1 MCAIDREAGARALV
15 DIGGGVHPVDHLHAV
30 RVGGADQS
38 VERGVL
44 PPAELCHRGE
54 LGPVVR
60 PPFAAVASIVAARVV
75 GRDLRQSRS
84 LAPGAVMQNVSAR
97 PQQAFARTSNLRSFT
112 CAFGRGRQRSPQ
124 LLMFVT
130 CLHGSGA
137 ASATLASKR
146 RKIMRAGEA
155 DHVSRRAP
163 RARRPASGSLKSTRS
178 SVLN

>member
-1 MCAIDREAGARALV
+1 
-15 DIGGGVHPVDHLHAV
+15 
-30 RVGGADQS
+30 
-38 VERGVL
+38 
-44 PPAELCHRGE
+44 
-54 LGPVVR
+54 
-60 PPFAAVASIVAARVV
+60 VV

-146 RKIMRAGEA
+146 RKIMRAG
-155 DHVSRRAP
+155 
-163 RARRPASGSLKSTRS
+163 ARQITCPGGRHARDGRPPSGSLNKVDARLAPR